1 MAKRKIEEKS
11 LSIIERIV
19 EDSLLHVGF
28 NPTSDQS
35 ALLLRLIF
43 SGIGSHFFFEPD
55 TKFKI
60 GFIEVMKSPEVDE
73 LFNVKIVRSPED
85 KIVNADTLYKYYKGD
100 LARAEQLRDI
110 LDTFVNDLLKY
121 AQGQEVSIASTVN
134 RINTRKADNTKK
146 KG

>member
-11 LSIIERIV
+11 LSIIEKIV
-19 EDSLLHVGF
+19 GDSLLHVGF

-60 GFIEVMKSPEVDE
+60 GFIEVMKSPEADE

-134 RINTRKADNTKK
+134 RINTRKTNNTKK